1 LILQCV
7 LYNDIYIDVML
18 LCTIPITIIGI
29 GSVGIIQ
36 LDWFI
41 YLKKKTD
48 FEITGKHY
56 ILKFLVMNFGIKH

>member
-1 LILQCV
+1 
-7 LYNDIYIDVML
+7 ML

-41 YLKKKTD
+41 YLKKKPD

>member
-7 LYNDIYIDVML
+7 LYNDIYSDVML

-41 YLKKKTD
+41 YLRKKNW
-48 FEITGKHY
+48 FWNY
-56 ILKFLVMNFGIKH
+56 R

>member
-1 LILQCV
+1 
-7 LYNDIYIDVML
+7 ML

-41 YLKKKTD
+41 YLKKTTD